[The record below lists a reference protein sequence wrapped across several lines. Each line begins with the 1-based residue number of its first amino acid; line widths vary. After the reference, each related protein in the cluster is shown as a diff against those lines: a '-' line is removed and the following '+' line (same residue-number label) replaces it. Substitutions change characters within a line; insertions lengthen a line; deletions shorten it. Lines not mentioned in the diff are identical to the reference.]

1 MCFLLLGICRVAGQR
16 ACVNELRADET
27 LKIQITGLLAY
38 GYFVIC
44 LVNGGWIRKHS
55 LTV

>member
-16 ACVNELRADET
+16 ARVNELRADET